1 MAAVL
6 DFFEYLLANP
16 WLQRLLLLG
25 GGLLLGMTG
34 ELLVRRL
41 RRVARATRWSWDDLL
56 VESLRGMPL
65 TWGALWGAWS
75 ALAVGGFPVEEAG
88 VDWAHRGQ
96 RLLEVLF
103 LGSLVL
109 VAMRVT
115 GAFVRG
121 ASDRSG
127 GAIPSPTL
135 VTNLAQILVA
145 ILGAVLILQNQGI
158 QITPILTALGIGG
171 LAVAL
176 ALQDTLG
183 NLFAG
188 VQIILGRQI
197 RARDYVRLETGEMG
211 MVTDVKARSTTVRT
225 FPDGNQVIVP
235 NSRLAT
241 SVVKNFSLPQER
253 LWISIGVGVSYS
265 SDLEQVERVTLA
277 AAREVT
283 AAIEGK
289 PPEEEPVFRY
299 EGFGDSSIDFQVR
312 IRCREFTEQFLVRHE
327 FIKRLHR
334 RYAAEGINIPFPIR
348 TLDFPGGVEGPSRGG
363 GGPGTPPAIGAE
375 SA

>member
-6 DFFEYLLANP
+6 DFFEYLLENP

-41 RRVARATRWSWDDLL
+41 RRVARASRWSWDDLL

-65 TWGALWGAWS
+65 TWGMLWGTWS
-75 ALAVGGFPVEEAG
+75 ALAVGGFPVESG
-88 VDWAHRGQ
+88 GIDWVRRGQ
-96 RLLEVLF
+96 KVLEVLF
-103 LGSLVL
+103 LASLVL

-115 GAFVRG
+115 GGLVRG
-121 ASDRSG
+121 VSDRAG

-145 ILGAVLILQNQGI
+145 ILGAVFILQNQGI

-197 RARDYVRLETGEMG
+197 RARDYVRLESGEMG

-241 SVVKNFSLPQER
+241 SVVKNFSLPEER
-253 LWISIGVGVSYS
+253 LWISIGVGVSYG
-265 SDLEQVERVTLA
+265 SDLEQVEAVTLA
-277 AAREVT
+277 VAREASEAVEGT
-283 AAIEGK
+283 A
-289 PPEEEPVFRY
+289 PEEPPVFRY

-312 IRCREFTEQFLVRHE
+312 IRCREFAEQFLVRHE

-334 RYAAEGINIPFPIR
+334 RYASEGINIPFPIR
-348 TLDFPGGVEGPSRGG
+348 TLDLPPGFTAPPPGGADGGGANRGG
-363 GGPGTPPAIGAE
+363 E

>member
-6 DFFEYLLANP
+6 DFFEFLLANP
-16 WLQRLLLLG
+16 WLQRLLLAG

-41 RRVARATRWSWDDLL
+41 RRVARASRWSWDDLL
-56 VESLRGMPL
+56 VAALRGMPL
-65 TWGALWGAWS
+65 TWGFLWGTWS
-75 ALAVGGFPVEEAG
+75 ALAVGGFPVEDGG
-88 VDWAHRGQ
+88 VDWGRRGQ

-135 VTNLAQILVA
+135 VANLAQILVA
-145 ILGAVLILQNQGI
+145 ILGSVLILQNQGI

-188 VQIILGRQI
+188 VQIILGRQF

-241 SVVKNFSLPQER
+241 SVVKNFSLPEQR
-253 LWISIGVGVSYS
+253 LWISIGVGVSYG
-265 SDLEQVERVTLA
+265 SDLEGVERVTLSV
-277 AAREVT
+277 AREASEAV
-283 AAIEGK
+283 EGR

-334 RYAAEGINIPFPIR
+334 RYAAEGITIPFPIR
-348 TLDFPGGVEGPSRGG
+348 TLDLPVELLPPLRRATEPATGG
-363 GGPGTPPAIGAE
+363 AAE
-375 SA
+375 DGSG